1 MAENDQNMNN
11 QITNNQKL
19 LNKAKNIRLLLL
31 DVDGVLTDGRL
42 YYGNNGEE
50 LKAFNIQDGL
60 GIKLLQRNGIQVGI
74 ITGRSSELL
83 ARRASELGIEL
94 VIQGREDKLTA
105 LNEILEDM
113 QQAIKDDNQTSYKM
127 EQIAFLGDD
136 LPDLAVIRRVG
147 LGVAVA
153 NATSFVV
160 ENAHWQ
166 TSTKGGDGAVRE
178 LAEML
183 LQAQGKLES
192 IHSSYL

>member
-160 ENAHWQ
+160 ENAYWQ

>member
-1 MAENDQNMNN
+1 MSKSYKELMNN
-11 QITNNQKL
+11 ITTF
-19 LNKAKNIRLLLL
+19 IL

-60 GIKLLQRNGIQVGI
+60 GIKLLQRNDIQVGI
-74 ITGRSSELL
+74 ITGRSSELV

-94 VIQGREDKLTA
+94 IVQGREDKLAA
-105 LNEILEDM
+105 LEETLGGVSEESRL
-113 QQAIKDDNQTSYKM
+113 QM

-136 LPDLAVIRRVG
+136 LPDVAVIRRVG

-153 NATSFVV
+153 NAREFVV

-166 TSTKGGDGAVRE
+166 TTAKGGHGAVRE
-178 LAEML
+178 LAEMI
-183 LQAQGKLES
+183 LQAQGKLGS
-192 IHSSYL
+192 TLSSYL

>member
-1 MAENDQNMNN
+1 MT
-11 QITNNQKL
+11 TNNQKL
-19 LNKAKNIRLLLL
+19 INRAKAIRLLLL

-60 GIKLLQRNGIQVGI
+60 GIKLLQRNDIQVGI
-74 ITGRSSELL
+74 ITGRSSELV

-94 VIQGREDKLTA
+94 IVQGREDKLAA
-105 LNEILEDM
+105 LEETLGGVSEESRL
-113 QQAIKDDNQTSYKM
+113 QM

-136 LPDLAVIRRVG
+136 LPDVAVIRRVG

-153 NATSFVV
+153 NAREFVV

-166 TSTKGGDGAVRE
+166 TTAKGGHGAVRE
-178 LAEML
+178 LAEMI
-183 LQAQGKLES
+183 LQAQGKLGS
-192 IHSSYL
+192 TLSSYL